1 MRRGNKGIQQRC
13 GAFVS
18 WLAVKEL
25 RLVENLT
32 ILHRVKRQSLIG
44 GSHMSLY
51 KLGHISGLMLGIGLS
66 LSLQAAETPI
76 PKFKD
81 YPVNTVYN
89 GAPAPL
95 VMTETAKTFKT
106 RLREA
111 LQGKPVFAGEYV
123 QATWGCGTSCGM
135 TTFVNKRTGRV
146 AEDSF
151 GGEFGPYVTDY
162 KLNSRLLVAEG
173 AIMDK
178 DMQDTG
184 KYAVYFYLMQ
194 KNGQFKLL
202 EKRLIPRP
210 EDANHDGLPD

>member
-1 MRRGNKGIQQRC
+1 
-13 GAFVS
+13 
-18 WLAVKEL
+18 
-25 RLVENLT
+25 
-32 ILHRVKRQSLIG
+32 
-44 GSHMSLY
+44 MSLY
-51 KLGHISGLMLGIGLS
+51 KLGIVSLLLGFS
-66 LSLQAAETPI
+66 LPLLAQAAEAPI

-81 YPVNTVYN
+81 YPVATVYN

-106 RLREA
+106 RLHEA
-111 LQGKPVFAGEYV
+111 LQSKPVFAGEYV
-123 QATWGCGTSCGM
+123 QSAWGCGTGCGI

-146 AEDSF
+146 AEESF

-173 AIMDK
+173 AILDK

-210 EDANHDGLPD
+210 ADANHDGLPD